1 VSVYETF
8 GKYKLTERLAFGGM
22 AEVFLGTVHGAA
34 GFVKPVVI
42 KRLHPRL
49 SEDNDFVQMLIDE
62 ARITAQLTHGNICQV
77 LDLGAVD
84 NSYYIAMEFIA
95 GEDLRTLQDACMRH
109 HIEVPIPAAI
119 YIVSEVLAGLD
130 YAHRKEAPDGTPLGI
145 IHRDISPQN
154 VLVSYEGEVKIID
167 FGIAKARDRVVQT
180 QAGIIKG
187 KFRYMAPEQAS
198 GEAMDHRVDLFAAGV
213 VLYEL
218 LRGSPHA
225 PDLSDTEVLRK
236 MRRAEFEPLSRVRPD
251 LPKEIDTVVR
261 KALGRRP
268 RDRYASCAEFRTKLL
283 NFLQAHKIPYGRT
296 ELAGLMRQNFD
307 EDRRRRRSG
316 SFAGPMVQV
325 GSGSRGRG
333 VSSAQAPRSDTE
345 ILDQQGSSSGSG
357 SVSMGGRARSAA
369 AYAPTTASMTDQRV
383 QSGELSTSELEL
395 SLGDVMEVVDEVAP
409 LRLPDSERTLTYT
422 PPIDHDEAAMEARV
436 PTAALNVT
444 IPEMGKLQVEPPDPS
459 LPTAEMQ
466 HPPGEEGRPIQRE
479 RTEPQ
484 LEEPLHRQQ
493 TERHAGEPLHRQQT
507 ERRDARE
514 SRSQSGEGSRGATK
528 GPRAGARQS
537 SMDVP
542 LPRASTHPTSSTD
555 LFSSRGETQRDQDV
569 EKGQQR
575 EASRRSRLRTL
586 IGLGVVLLLGGGV
599 VAALVLSQ
607 GTPPPERLDA
617 GGPAWLR
624 RLVDGAA
631 APDAGGGTTT
641 RVLATLK
648 VRSKPAGGAIRY
660 CGKPTGLVTPANLTV
675 QPGRRCALEIELPG
689 YAVYRDELSPTP
701 GIRFVNATLKR
712 GRSDGVSAPRGG
724 TGTLRVTSIQVGTV
738 YVNDQAMGRTP
749 QLELKLAPGTYSV
762 RMHFPALEIR
772 TQTRTIKVVAGRTI
786 VTHFDPQP

>member
-1 VSVYETF
+1 LTVYETF

-77 LDLGAVD
+77 LDLGAVE

-119 YIVSEVLAGLD
+119 YILSEVLAGLD
-130 YAHRKEAPDGTPLGI
+130 YAHRKETPDGTPLGI

-154 VLVSYEGEVKIID
+154 ILISYEGEVKIID
-167 FGIAKARDRVVQT
+167 FGIAKARDRMVQT

-236 MRRAEFEPLSRVRPD
+236 MRRAEFEPLSRIRPD

-268 RDRYASCAEFRTKLL
+268 RDRYASCAELRTKLL
-283 NFLQAHKIPYGRT
+283 NFLQSHKIPYGRT

-325 GSGSRGRG
+325 GSGGRGR
-333 VSSAQAPRSDTE
+333 SAPSAAPRSDTE
-345 ILDQQGSSSGSG
+345 ILDQQAEGG
-357 SVSMGGRARSAA
+357 SVSVGGRSRSAA
-369 AYAPTTASMTDQRV
+369 AYAPTTASLTDQRV
-383 QSGELSTSELEL
+383 KSGELSTSEMEL
-395 SLGDVMEVVDEVAP
+395 SLGDAMEVVDEVAP
-409 LRLPDSERTLTYT
+409 LRLPDSERTLTYS
-422 PPIDHDEAAMEARV
+422 PPIDHDEAVMEARV

-444 IPEMGKLQVEPPDPS
+444 IPEMGKLQAEPPDPS
-459 LPTAEMQ
+459 LPTTEMP
-466 HPPGEEGRPIQRE
+466 HSPGEEEGGTLHRE

-493 TERHAGEPLHRQQT
+493 TERHVGDPLHRQQT

-514 SRSQSGEGSRGATK
+514 SRSQSGEGSRGAPK

-542 LPRASTHPTSSTD
+542 LPKGGSASD
-555 LFSSRGETQRDQDV
+555 LFSTRGDTRRDEAV
-569 EKGQQR
+569 GKGQER
-575 EASRRSRLRTL
+575 EASRRSSLRTL
-586 IGLGVVLLLGGGV
+586 IGLALVMLLGGGV
-599 VAALVLSQ
+599 VAALVHMQ
-607 GTPPPERLDA
+607 GGRVTTDRLDSGA
-617 GGPAWLR
+617 ASGLR
-624 RLVDGAA
+624 RMVDGAA
-631 APDAGGGTTT
+631 EPDAGRSTP
-641 RVLATLK
+641 RLVATLK
-648 VRSKPAGGAIRY
+648 VRSKPAGAAITY
-660 CGKPTGLVTPANLTV
+660 CGRPMGQVTPASLSVT
-675 QPGRRCALEIELPG
+675 PGRRCVLELQLPG
-689 YAVYRDELSPTP
+689 FEVHRTELTP
-701 GIRFVNATLKR
+701 AAGTRLVVAGLKR
-712 GRSDGVSAPRGG
+712 DRSEGNVARGS

-738 YVNDQAMGRTP
+738 YVNDQAKGRTP
-749 QLELKLAPGTYSV
+749 QLELKLPPGVYAV
-762 RMHFPALEIR
+762 RVYFPSLDFNTAQKTVQIA
-772 TQTRTIKVVAGRTI
+772 AGRST
-786 VTHFDPQP
+786 VLHFDPQQ